1 MMVSRAM
8 RVAALAAVLAVPLLM
23 ASGSGAVSIGS
34 TASTIT
40 QSGLRNYAGPNCP
53 GVGWSC
59 TTSTRVVQFAAPGGE
74 NRFECTPAAPATSPS
89 TNSCVVD
96 QHGDTNHARCFIRDS
111 TEPTS
116 TESCDITQGGERN
129 YADIHMSTTQGAGPG
144 QDAMQ
149 TATVDQTAT

>member
-23 ASGSGAVSIGS
+23 ASGSGAVSTGS

-74 NRFECTPAAPATSPS
+74 NRFECTPQAPATSPP
-89 TNSCVVD
+89 NSCVVD
-96 QHGDTNHARCFIRDS
+96 QHGGTNHARCFIRDT
-111 TEPTS
+111 TEPS
-116 TESCDITQGGERN
+116 AESCDITQDGERN
-129 YADIHMSTTQGAGPG
+129 YSDVHM
-144 QDAMQ
+144 
-149 TATVDQTAT
+149 